1 MKTIM
6 ILGASIWQLPAI
18 KKAKELGLSIVVADM
33 NPDAIGFKEKGIVR
47 EIVSTID
54 IQKILEVAKKHKI
67 DGIMTV
73 ASDMPMR
80 TVAAVAKEL
89 DLVGVSEETA
99 FNATNK
105 GAMRRCLKARNIP
118 IPDFFE
124 VATKEDYFAAVKK
137 INGKTI
143 VKPVD
148 NAGSRGVTLL
158 DFPADRY
165 KVESA
170 YIYAKESSRSGGIMV
185 EEYMEGPEVSVE
197 TLSVNGQCYVIQI
210 TDKLTTGA
218 PHFVEMG
225 HNEPSMLS
233 EDIQDRVHKIAR
245 IAIEAI
251 GIKNGPSHTEVKITS
266 SGVKI
271 VELGARLG
279 GDFITTNLVPLSTGI
294 DMVECC
300 IKIALGEKPDL
311 KRKYNKGSAIRYMK
325 TDSGIIKNVL
335 GIEEAY
341 KVPGI
346 KEISLI
352 HGIGDVAVEIKNS
365 VERVGYVIAQ
375 RETAREA
382 VEACEEALKKISVKI
397 GKRI

>member
-1 MKTIM
+1 MKKIL

-18 KKAKELGLSIVVADM
+18 KTAKKLGLEVIVADM
-33 NPDAIGFKEKGIVR
+33 NPDAIGFKEEGVKC

-54 IQKILEVAKKHKI
+54 TERVLEVAQKHQI
-67 DGIMTV
+67 NGILTV

-80 TVAAVAKEL
+80 TVATVCEKMG
-89 DLVGVSEETA
+89 LVGISKETA

-105 GAMRRCLKARNIP
+105 GAMRKALAAAKVP
-118 IPDFFE
+118 IPEFYE
-124 VATKEDYFAAVKK
+124 VETKEEYWTAIETIQSPK
-137 INGKTI
+137 II

-158 DFPADRY
+158 TEKKDTVAIQNAF
-165 KVESA
+165 K
-170 YIYAKESSRSGGIMV
+170 YAKENSRNGNVMV

-197 TLSVNGQCYVIQI
+197 TLAIDGECHIIQI

-225 HNEPSMLS
+225 HNEPSMQPDNIK
-233 EDIQDRVHKIAR
+233 EQIECIAK
-245 IAIEAI
+245 AANKAI
-251 GIKNGPSHTEVKITS
+251 GINFGPSHTEVKITPT
-266 SGVKI
+266 GVKI

-279 GDFITTNLVPLSTGI
+279 GDFITTNLVPLSTGV

-311 KRKYNKGSAIRYMK
+311 EKKFDKGSAIRYMK
-325 TDSGIIKNVL
+325 TNYGTIKDVI
-335 GIEEAY
+335 GIEDAY

-346 KEISLI
+346 DWVCMI
-352 HGIGDVAVEIKNS
+352 HGIGEEAVEVKNS
-365 VERVGYVIAQ
+365 VERVGFVISQ
-375 RETAREA
+375 RNTPQEA
-382 VEACEEALKKISVKI
+382 IESCEEALKRISVI
-397 GKRI
+397 VE